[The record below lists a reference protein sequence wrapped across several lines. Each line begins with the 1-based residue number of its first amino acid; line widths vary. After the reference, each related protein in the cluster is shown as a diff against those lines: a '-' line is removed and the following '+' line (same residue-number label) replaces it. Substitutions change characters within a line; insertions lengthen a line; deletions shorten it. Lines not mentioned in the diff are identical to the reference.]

1 MAIFW
6 IKILH
11 LNVDHSQEGI
21 PVAAIANFRFNIH
34 NDQFQ
39 IHYKSFIYFLFQD

>member
-21 PVAAIANFRFNIH
+21 PVAAIANFRFWI
-34 NDQFQ
+34 
-39 IHYKSFIYFLFQD
+39 FLLESPKDL